1 MANSTPS
8 ALPGKAPGAALTTSA
23 AGSTNAPSALPPATS
38 TVAAGAGKCG
48 CQGSGSTKVAGSS
61 SSVGATAALQAPSLR
76 PAATGSAGGATAT
89 WQSNVHVI
97 GLWSIN
103 QDRNCWVYLDNV
115 GWRNLSGA
123 SESGLVAMNMLA
135 SHAYQLGSTTSL
147 YEEDDGSLSQ
157 LYVW

>member
-1 MANSTPS
+1 MSNTKPS
-8 ALPGKAPGAALTTSA
+8 LLPGNASGATNGAATS
-23 AGSTNAPSALPPATS
+23 TDAPSALPPAAT
-38 TVAAGAGKCG
+38 TIGRDKCG
-48 CQGSGSTKVAGSS
+48 CNDNSYVPHTAVRV
-61 SSVGATAALQAPSLR
+61 VGTNVSLQAPSLR
-76 PAATGSAGGATAT
+76 PGNAGGAGAVSAT
-89 WQSNVHVI
+89 WQSNVHVM

-135 SHAYQLGSTTSL
+135 AHACQLGSTTSL
-147 YEEDDGSLSQ
+147 YEEDDGRISQ

>member
-1 MANSTPS
+1 MSDSKPSLLPGGSPS
-8 ALPGKAPGAALTTSA
+8 AGGAKTA
-23 AGSTNAPSALPPATS
+23 AGAPAAPSALPPGAAAS
-38 TVAAGAGKCG
+38 GGKGRGTVGAAGKRTPPAGG
-48 CQGSGSTKVAGSS
+48 ASTS
-61 SSVGATAALQAPSLR
+61 LQAPSLR
-76 PAATGSAGGATAT
+76 PGSSGAAGAVTAT

-103 QDRNCWVYLDNV
+103 QDRNCWAYLDTV

-135 SHAYQLGSTTSL
+135 AHAYQLGSASSL
-147 YEEDDGSLSQ
+147 YEEDDGRISQ